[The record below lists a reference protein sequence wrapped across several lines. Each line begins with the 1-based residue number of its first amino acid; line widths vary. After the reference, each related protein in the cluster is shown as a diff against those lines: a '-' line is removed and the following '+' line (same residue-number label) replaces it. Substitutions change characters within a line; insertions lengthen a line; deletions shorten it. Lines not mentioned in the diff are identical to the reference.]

1 MPFVTLAPTS
11 RESRLAAAQARWTL
25 ILARR
30 PDLGPAVE
38 LQRQLL
44 TTIIDLSEAL
54 ERRPILRLSL
64 PSKYVAAKLARGV
77 PALAGEPVPL
87 PVEEIE
93 PTVLRLCD
101 ELAAGGAGDA
111 ALNIKTVI
119 ASGQLEAGSLLA
131 SSLARNQS
139 AIRTGAVHRG
149 IAPDLLWLIGE
160 LAVSPFV
167 HRLQRV
173 LFESPDQSL
182 QTALHGWSHGYCA
195 ACGSWPALAE
205 RLAGRAVLRCS
216 FCATAWSPSTSLCLY
231 CGKREPATEVQ
242 AGYDDRRLSL
252 CGECKGYLKQVEVA
266 ALSAFPLLAIA
277 DLETMDLDLR
287 AMELGYHRPPL
298 REFSTHRP

>member
-1 MPFVTLAPTS
+1 MPFVTLAPSS

-38 LQRQLL
+38 LQRRLL
-44 TTIIDLSEAL
+44 TTIIDLSETI
-54 ERRPILRLSL
+54 ERAAVPRLSL
-64 PSKYVAAKLARGV
+64 PSKYLAAKLARGV
-77 PALAGEPVPL
+77 PALAGEPVPI
-87 PVEEIE
+87 PTREIE
-93 PTVLRLCD
+93 PTLLRLCD

-111 ALNIKTVI
+111 ALNIRKLI
-119 ASGQLEAGSLLA
+119 ASGQLEAGSLLT
-131 SSLARNQS
+131 SSLTRNQA
-139 AIRTGAVHRG
+139 AIRTGAAHRG

-160 LAVSPFV
+160 LAISPFAN
-167 HRLQRV
+167 RLQRV
-173 LFESPDQSL
+173 LFESPDQTL
-182 QTALHGWSHGYCA
+182 KAALDAWSHGHCA

-231 CGKREPATEVQ
+231 CGAREPALERQ
-242 AGYDDRRLSL
+242 AGPDERRLSL
-252 CGECKGYLKQVEVA
+252 CGECKGYLKQVEVS

-277 DLETMDLDLR
+277 DLETMDLDLQ

-298 REFSTHRP
+298 REFAAHR

>member
-1 MPFVTLAPTS
+1 MPFVTLAPSS

-30 PDLGPAVE
+30 PDLAPAVE

-44 TTIIDLSEAL
+44 TTIIDLSDAI
-54 ERRPILRLSL
+54 ERGPVPRLSL
-64 PSKYVAAKLARGV
+64 PPKYLAAKLTRGV
-77 PALAGEPVPL
+77 PALSGEPVPI
-87 PVEEIE
+87 PVQDIE

-101 ELAAGGAGDA
+101 LLAAGGAGDA
-111 ALNIKTVI
+111 ALNIKRLV
-119 ASGQLEAGSLLA
+119 ASGQLEAGSLLT
-131 SSLARNQS
+131 SSLTRNQA

-160 LAVSPFV
+160 LAVSPFAY
-167 HRLQRV
+167 RLQRV
-173 LFESPDQSL
+173 LFESPDQAL
-182 QTALHGWSHGYCA
+182 KTALDSWSHGYCA

-216 FCATAWSPSTSLCLY
+216 FCATAWSPSSSLCLY
-231 CGKREPATEVQ
+231 CEKREPATELQ
-242 AGYDDRRLSL
+242 TGYDERRLSL
-252 CGECKGYLKQVEVA
+252 CGECKGYLKQIEVS

-298 REFSTHRP
+298 REFSTHR